1 MIKKALKHVEYVC
14 IPSDIKIVAK
24 CFMASKYIYVTASSN
39 KKTGLTGQ
47 YSIRHPLTNR
57 SAVDAHIITFCNALE
72 SFTDEEIKTYV
83 NIEKQS
89 AARYIHRRLKEVR
102 AKSGLLI
109 WRR

>member
-14 IPSDIKIVAK
+14 TPSDIKIVAK
-24 CFMASKYIYVTASSN
+24 CPGASKYIHVTASNN

-47 YSIRHPLTNR
+47 YSIKHPLTNR
-57 SAVDAHIITFCNALE
+57 SVVDTYIITFCNALE
-72 SFTDEEIKTYV
+72 SFTDKEIEQYV
-83 NIEKQS
+83 TADRQS
-89 AARYIHRRLKEVR
+89 AARYIYRRLKEVR